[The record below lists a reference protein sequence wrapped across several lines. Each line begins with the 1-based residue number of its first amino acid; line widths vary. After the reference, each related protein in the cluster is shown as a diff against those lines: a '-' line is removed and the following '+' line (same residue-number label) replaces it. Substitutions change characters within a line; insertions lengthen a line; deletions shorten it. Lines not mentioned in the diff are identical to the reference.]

1 VVVSNAVPVPS
12 LNGMKVN
19 EAQVQVAQLGL
30 QLSVQALFQREDMVI
45 LGQYPLPGS
54 RVQPGSTIHV
64 TAF

>member
-1 VVVSNAVPVPS
+1 
-12 LNGMKVN
+12 
-19 EAQVQVAQLGL
+19 VAQLGL